1 MLYAKYGR
9 LGVEMMQ
16 SVFREMGLHQD
27 DSSLQIVKE
36 AVSMLGP
43 DHPLQSYLK
52 ISGSEDLQFD
62 TGLVDTFLHGRDRNY
77 TVDECID
84 LVTSA
89 GLVFQ
94 GWLLKG
100 PYYAHDLFAP
110 PNGFYPAVNAL
121 PDEKIWSVMERVQN
135 VNGCHFF
142 MACRPERPK
151 ESYTIDFSTE
161 DSLDYAPM
169 FRLRCGLDG
178 AEICRPD
185 WRLGL
190 NAAQLP
196 FVRLIDGRR
205 TIREITERVGES
217 ETRRVD
223 QASLEKFGRKLF
235 QSLWRLDFL
244 AMGVTAK
251 QGVAKRKSAK
261 E

>member
-1 MLYAKYGR
+1 
-9 LGVEMMQ
+9 
-16 SVFREMGLHQD
+16 MGLRQD
-27 DSSLQIVKE
+27 DASVQIVKE
-36 AVSMLGP
+36 AVSILGP

-52 ISGSEDLQFD
+52 ISGTEDLQFD
-62 TGLVDTFLHGRDRNY
+62 TGLVDTFLHGRDRDY

-84 LVTSA
+84 LATSA

-94 GWLLKG
+94 GWLLNG

-121 PDEKIWSVMERVQN
+121 PEEKIWSVMERVQN

-161 DSLDYAPM
+161 DSLEYVPM
-169 FRLRCGLDG
+169 FRLRCGLAG
-178 AEICRPD
+178 TEIFRAD
-185 WRLGL
+185 WRMSL

-196 FVRLIDGRR
+196 FVQLIDGRR
-205 TIREITERVGES
+205 TIREIAERVTEG

-223 QASLEKFGRKLF
+223 QAGLEKFGRKLF

-244 AMGVTAK
+244 AMGLTAK
-251 QGVAKRKSAK
+251 PTAAERKSAK
-261 E
+261 KQR